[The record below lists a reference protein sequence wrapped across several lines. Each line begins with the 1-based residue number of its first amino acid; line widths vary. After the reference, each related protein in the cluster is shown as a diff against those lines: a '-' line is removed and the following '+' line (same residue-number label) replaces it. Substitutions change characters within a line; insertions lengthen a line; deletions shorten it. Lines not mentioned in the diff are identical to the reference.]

1 MRGLPAASSAP
12 PSVTPEPDAR
22 PEARAPVAPVHGPHE
37 VHHMNA
43 DESNP
48 SQGPASDGT
57 GAPTRVGYVA
67 VVGRPNAGKSTLMNA
82 MVGEKLSIVTPK
94 AQTTWRRVTGILSDE
109 ESQMVFLDTPGL
121 LEVRDRMQA
130 SMLQAAHQALEEAD
144 VVLLVIDAE
153 RFRTDRD
160 GGVLKEALELS
171 RAPVIAGINK
181 VDLVTPD
188 RVDALSRWAGED
200 LDATPLAVSALT
212 GDGVDRL
219 LEELK
224 HRLPAGPFL
233 YPPDEIAS
241 EPVRFFV
248 AEMIRETVFEQFRQ
262 EIPYSVACEIGEF
275 RESEDPVY
283 IQATLFADRQPQKR
297 ILIGEKGRAIRTL
310 GQAARGKIE
319 AFLERPVYLDLWVK
333 VLPGWRR
340 QPRHLRRLGFR
351 VVDDKEG
358 TGRKGP

>member
-1 MRGLPAASSAP
+1 MSPDQPNHSQSASPEEAAI
-12 PSVTPEPDAR
+12 
-22 PEARAPVAPVHGPHE
+22 
-37 VHHMNA
+37 
-43 DESNP
+43 
-48 SQGPASDGT
+48 
-57 GAPTRVGYVA
+57 PTRVGYVA

-82 MVGEKLSIVTPK
+82 MVGEKLSIVTSK
-94 AQTTWRRVTGILSDE
+94 AQTTWQRVTGILSDE
-109 ESQMVFLDTPGL
+109 DSQMVFLDTPGL

-153 RFRTDRD
+153 RFKTERD
-160 GGVLKEALELS
+160 GAVLEEALKLS

-181 VDLVTPD
+181 VDLVSPE
-188 RVDALSRWAGED
+188 RVDALSRWAREE
-200 LDATPLAVSALT
+200 LHATPLAVSALT
-212 GDGVDRL
+212 GDGVIVLR
-219 LEELK
+219 EALK
-224 HRLPAGPFL
+224 ERLPIGPFL

-310 GQAARGKIE
+310 GQTARGKIE

-351 VVDDKEG
+351 VVEDKEG
-358 TGRKGP
+358 SGRKGP